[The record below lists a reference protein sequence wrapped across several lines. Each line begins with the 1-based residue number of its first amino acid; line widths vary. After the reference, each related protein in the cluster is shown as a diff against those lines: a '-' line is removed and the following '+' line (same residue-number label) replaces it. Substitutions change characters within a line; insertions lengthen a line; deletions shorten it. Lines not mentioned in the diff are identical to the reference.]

1 MPRLL
6 IAALT
11 TLLGA
16 PVLAHHT
23 GRQVT
28 ATVYDAWYA
37 GRTTY
42 CGNRYD
48 HWDTSAAHPWL
59 ECGTKVT
66 VSHKGRVITVPI
78 RDRCECNS
86 LDLSAGAAHRL
97 GVPLNGTA
105 QVRISY

>member
-11 TLLGA
+11 ALLGA
-16 PVLAHHT
+16 APGLANS
-23 GRQVT
+23 RYVT
-28 ATVYDAWYA
+28 STVYHPDFH

-48 HWDTSAAHPWL
+48 HWGTSAAHPWL